1 MSGEAIALLLSSLA
15 ASPAK
20 PPYAATIELSEHQT
34 RVVNIGKPSR
44 STLTE
49 LTDLLGHPATRALV
63 SSQIVLNEDGDFQLN
78 LSTDSTVGF
87 AAVGQPRSRIFVR
100 VRPKVPTHRLLELA
114 QIAGRLPPWK
124 NAVDIGEDDIS
135 VLLLWT
141 LNAFADSLNAVLALG
156 GVRSTHETRVA
167 ELRGKVRG
175 KLLIPAFAANLS
187 RGRPDRLPCRF
198 ASLDADNEP
207 NRLLRWAIHLAHR
220 LCGELP
226 EASTLGHTF
235 RQLETRFSGVSLA
248 RPSYSSIQNG
258 LSLPPN
264 LRHYQPCISV
274 ARMLLKGAY
283 LDAKAG
289 SAAATCVALDM
300 NELYE
305 AAFSALIKECA
316 PSVVAKP
323 KWSLDIRASGDG
335 LLVKKLGLR
344 PDIFIPGEI
353 GKSAVLVDTKW
364 KQALAKYSTDLLD
377 LDGSEKLLVR
387 PKTSDVYQATTY
399 AVDLLRRGQTGT
411 NCVTALVYPS
421 LGEAPDLSHKISLGS
436 HTIMVRFLG
445 WDVTRP
451 PRESIADVWATL
463 DAARLVS
470 AEA

>member
-1 MSGEAIALLLSSLA
+1 MSGDAIALLLSSHA
-15 ASPAK
+15 AAPAEA
-20 PPYAATIELSEHQT
+20 PYSATIELSEHQA
-34 RVVNIGKPSR
+34 RVVNIGKPSG
-44 STLTE
+44 STLAE
-49 LTDLLGHPATRALV
+49 LTELLGHPATRALV
-63 SSQIVLNEDGDFQLN
+63 SSQIVLTEDGDFQLN

-100 VRPKVPTHRLLELA
+100 VRPKVPTQRLLELA

-124 NAVDIGEDDIS
+124 NAVDIGEDDVS

-141 LNAFADSLNAVLALG
+141 LSAFADSLNNVLAMG
-156 GVRSTHETRVA
+156 GVRSTHERRVA

-207 NRLLRWAIHLAHR
+207 NRLLRWAIHVAQK

-226 EASTLGHTF
+226 GASALGHTF
-235 RQLETRFSGVSLA
+235 RQHEARFSAVSLV
-248 RPSYSSIQNG
+248 RPSTSAIQNG
-258 LSLPPN
+258 MSLPPN
-264 LRHYQPCISV
+264 LRHYQPCIAV

-305 AAFSALIKECA
+305 AAFSVLIKECA

-323 KWSLDIRASGDG
+323 KWSLDLRTSGDG
-335 LLVKKLGLR
+335 VLVKQLGLR
-344 PDIFIPGEI
+344 PDIFVPGEI
-353 GKSAVLVDTKW
+353 GKSAVLIDTKW
-364 KQALAKYSTDLLD
+364 KHALAKYPSDVLE

-399 AVDLLRRGQTGT
+399 AIDLLRRGSTDT
-411 NCVTALVYPS
+411 NCVTALVYPA
-421 LGEAPDLSHKISLGS
+421 LGEAPDLSHEILLGS
-436 HTIMVRFLG
+436 HSIMVRFLG

-451 PRESIADVWATL
+451 PRESIADVWARL
-463 DAARLVS
+463 DAARFIS